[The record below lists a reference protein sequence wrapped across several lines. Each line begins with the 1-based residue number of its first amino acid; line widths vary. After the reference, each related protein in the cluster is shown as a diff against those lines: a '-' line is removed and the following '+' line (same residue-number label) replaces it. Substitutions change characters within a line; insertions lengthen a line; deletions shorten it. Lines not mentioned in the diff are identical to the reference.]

1 MDTPLVELQVN
12 KEWYKVTDAT
22 VRFTVAST
30 YPRSSWDWIAIYK
43 VIPKRF
49 PFWSFLPC
57 SFSMRP
63 VCTGWIQTS
72 QRLPGVH
79 MGQGRTCLT
88 GKGWNAFMQF
98 ELHWNPKF
106 FHVFVWQVTFSEEDL
121 PRDDCEYILGYYSN
135 NLNSIVGLSAPVLV
149 RNRINWTW
157 SRTYMC
163 CAAVCAPPAYFCP
176 QATFSNIS
184 DHVT

>member
-30 YPRSSWDWIAIYK
+30 YSRSSWDWIAIYK

-88 GKGWNAFMQF
+88 GKGRNAFMQF
-98 ELHWNPKF
+98 ELHWNP
-106 FHVFVWQVTFSEEDL
+106 TLNFSMSLFDRWRFQRKIYRETT
-121 PRDDCEYILGYYSN
+121 
-135 NLNSIVGLSAPVLV
+135 V
-149 RNRINWTW
+149 
-157 SRTYMC
+157 
-163 CAAVCAPPAYFCP
+163 
-176 QATFSNIS
+176 NIS
-184 DHVT
+184 WAITVIIWTVSLGCQRQFWWETE